1 MTKQYIALGKKI
13 LEKGE
18 WVVNERT
25 NSRCL
30 TLIDET
36 LEYDVGKE
44 EFPLVT
50 TRKSY
55 FRQAIGEML
64 GYIRGYTSTEQFHAL
79 GVHTWDANAQNPAW
93 TGSRFAKRFIEAGHD
108 LGVIYGAT
116 DRLKPIR
123 PFSIDV
129 YSTEGDMI
137 VSRPNTLML
146 TNENKTDFFTIYES
160 LKRGEDNR
168 GLIWSFWKPE
178 LFEFGCLRPC
188 MYEHQF
194 SLVNGK
200 LYLSSNQRS
209 MDTPLGGNAN
219 MVQVYFLL
227 WLMAK
232 LTGHQPAIAKHRSV
246 NIHVYENQ
254 LELFKEQMEREP
266 FPSPRL
272 VCRKSITIASVL
284 GICENEEDN
293 LHPNDFDVEGYQHHP
308 AIKYPFTV

>member
-1 MTKQYIALGKKI
+1 MTKQYIELGKKI

-64 GYIRGYTSTEQFHAL
+64 GYIRGYTSTDEFHRL
-79 GVHTWDANAQNPAW
+79 GVYTWDANSDNWNSPHKD
-93 TGSRFAKRFIEAGHD
+93 GEGD
-108 LGVIYGAT
+108 LGVIYGKSA
-116 DRLKPIR
+116 DLVGFGFKEL
-123 PFSIDV
+123 ID
-129 YSTEGDMI
+129 
-137 VSRPNTLML
+137 
-146 TNENKTDFFTIYES
+146 TIN
-160 LKRGEDNR
+160 RAPHDR
-168 GLIWSFWKPE
+168 GLIWNFWNPE
-178 LFEFGCLRPC
+178 WFNQGCLRPC
-188 MYEHQF
+188 MYSHQF
-194 SLVNGK
+194 NVVGNK
-200 LYLSSNQRS
+200 LYLSSTARS
-209 MDTPLGGNAN
+209 QDYPLGSVFN
-219 MVQVYFLL
+219 MVQCYFLL
-227 WLMAK
+227 WLVSELTEYEPATAK
-232 LTGHQPAIAKHRSV
+232 LRMV
-246 NIHVYENQ
+246 NIHIYENQ

-272 VCRKSITIASVL
+272 ICHKPITIESVL

>member
-1 MTKQYIALGKKI
+1 MTKQYIALGKKL

-18 WVVNERT
+18 WIVNERT
-25 NSRCL
+25 KSRCL

-36 LEYDVGKE
+36 LEYDVGNE

-50 TRKSY
+50 TRKSFY
-55 FRQAIGEML
+55 RTAIGEML
-64 GYIRGYTSTEQFHAL
+64 GYIRGYTSTKEFHSL
-79 GVHTWDANAQNPAW
+79 GVHTWDLNAMNPEW
-93 TGSRFAKRFIEAGHD
+93 TESRFGRQFIEAGHD
-108 LGVIYGAT
+108 LGLIYGGT
-116 DRLKPIR
+116 DRLKVIR
-123 PFSIDV
+123 PFNFEAQFGK
-129 YSTEGDMI
+129 EGF
-137 VSRPNTLML
+137 VVTRPNALIL
-146 TNENKTDFFTIYES
+146 TKDNRTNFFSIYES
-160 LKRGEDNR
+160 LKDGKDNR

-209 MDTPLGGNAN
+209 MDAPLGGNVN
-219 MVQVYFLL
+219 LVQVYFLL

-232 LTGHQPAIAKHRSV
+232 LTGHQPAVAKHRIV
-246 NIHVYENQ
+246 NIHLYENQ

-272 VCRKSITIASVL
+272 VCHKPITIESVL
-284 GICENEEDN
+284 GICEKPEDN
-293 LHPNDFDVEGYQHHP
+293 LHPSDFFVEDYQYHSL
-308 AIKYPFTV
+308 IKYPFTV

>member
-1 MTKQYIALGKKI
+1 MTKQYVALGKKI

-93 TGSRFAKRFIEAGHD
+93 TGSRFGKKFIETGHN
-108 LGVIYGAT
+108 LGLIYGGVDRFEITRGNLLFDHKNDPEMT
-116 DRLKPIR
+116 DMNGYLSERTSFL
-123 PFSIDV
+123 SIV
-129 YSTEGDMI
+129 
-137 VSRPNTLML
+137 NQL
-146 TNENKTDFFTIYES
+146 
-160 LKRGEDNR
+160 RGGQDDR
-168 GLIWSFWKPE
+168 GLIWSFWRPE

-200 LYLSSNQRS
+200 LYLSSTQRS
-209 MDTPLGGNAN
+209 NDFCVGNVFN

-227 WLMAK
+227 WVMAK
-232 LTGHQPAIAKHRSV
+232 LTDHQPAIAKHRSV

-254 LELFKEQMEREP
+254 FELFKEQMEREP
-266 FPSPRL
+266 FPTPRL

-284 GICENEEDN
+284 GICEDEEDN

-308 AIKYPFTV
+308 SIKYPFTV